1 MTINFE
7 NFLPEGTR
15 QAMIQERITQLAAEG
30 LANQLAK
37 VEAEARNDAQ
47 DVAKYQENLVRIVC
61 SIEANQ
67 AQIVNSNE
75 ASETSVEP

>member
-7 NFLPEGTR
+7 DLLPEGTKR
-15 QAMIQERITQLAAEG
+15 SMIEERITQLAAEG

-37 VEAEARNDAQ
+37 TEAEARNDAESI
-47 DVAKYQENLVRIVC
+47 AKYEENIARIVS

-67 AQIVNSNE
+67 AQI
-75 ASETSVEP
+75 ADLI

>member
-7 NFLPEGTR
+7 DFLPEGAKQT
-15 QAMIQERITQLAAEG
+15 MIRERITQLAAEG

-37 VEAEARNDAQ
+37 TEAEARGDAQ
-47 DVAKYQENLVRIVC
+47 EVARYEENIAKITS

-67 AQIVNSNE
+67 AQIVGSN
-75 ASETSVEP
+75 

>member
-7 NFLPEGTR
+7 DFLPEGAK
-15 QAMIQERITQLAAEG
+15 QAMIEERITQLAAEG

-37 VEAEARNDAQ
+37 NEAEARGDIQ
-47 DVAKYQENLVRIVC
+47 DVTKYEENIAKIVS

-67 AQIVNSNE
+67 AQIIDPS
-75 ASETSVEP
+75 

>member
-37 VEAEARNDAQ
+37 VEAEARNDTQ

-75 ASETSVEP
+75 A

>member
-7 NFLPEGTR
+7 DLLPEGTK
-15 QAMIQERITQLAAEG
+15 QSMIEERITQLAAEG

-37 VEAEARNDAQ
+37 TEAEARNDAESI
-47 DVAKYQENLVRIVC
+47 AKYEENIARIIS

-67 AQIVNSNE
+67 AQITDLS
-75 ASETSVEP
+75 